1 MNTID
6 FSAEK
11 LILTNKFKF
20 RAECLNDIIEFQN
33 NLMDS
38 KMIIRPMRWNL
49 NYINHFLFPDVEC
62 DLEINLG
69 IDEVREIMKLQLD
82 SHVMIQ
88 TINDLEN
95 YTSERDFTIV
105 C

>member
-6 FSAEK
+6 FSTEK

-33 NLMDS
+33 NLMDN

-49 NYINHFLFPDVEC
+49 KYINHFLFPDVEC